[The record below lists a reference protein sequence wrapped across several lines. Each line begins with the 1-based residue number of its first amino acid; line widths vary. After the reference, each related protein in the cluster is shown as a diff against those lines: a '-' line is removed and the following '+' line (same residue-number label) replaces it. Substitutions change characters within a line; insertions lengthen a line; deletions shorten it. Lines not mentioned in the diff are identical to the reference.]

1 MTPMTDPRTF
11 LDWNRPALPAAAALL
26 ADTYTYE
33 ESLDLGNALIA
44 LPGARAARRL
54 KELLVEEADRR
65 GLRLVPPGIA
75 TLGSLPESLYT
86 PRAPLLDA
94 GTGIRL
100 WLQQLRNAAPEDL
113 MLLFPHAPDAG
124 DVRGWLHLART
135 VRTLHETVGA
145 AGRTFTDVAEKC
157 DDSLLY
163 DDTNRWSAL
172 ARLQAGYAAAVE
184 RTQRV
189 DRDLE
194 RINAV
199 ERKAIRCEQDLWLIG
214 TAEMPLV
221 LRSMLRLLV
230 RARPDSVR
238 ILVHAPASEADRF
251 DDLGCVVPRAWL
263 EADIPLGDDQLSIVG
278 HPSNQAT
285 EVGHYL
291 ASLNA
296 EFAADEIVIGVPDR
310 EVVPFIEQQLAT
322 SDVKARDAAGTP
334 VTRTSAYRLLAT
346 IADVVQDHSFDAVAA
361 LARHPAFGDWL
372 RRQRWEVEHRGAAAF
387 RESGGWLIQLDHFL
401 AQRLPVS
408 LEHDL
413 PAADGRGRTV
423 VEALRVALTGDA
435 MLGRLQGR
443 RPLREW
449 MPAILELL
457 LEIYGDRAFSR
468 DLPDERRLLGAAE
481 AFRDAALTHVQVAPE
496 LDVACDA
503 AAAIRIL
510 LDDVRGASLPPEAD
524 DAAIEL
530 LGWLELHL
538 DDAPVAVLTGMNE
551 PFVPEAINADAFL
564 PNSLRSRLGVIDNDV
579 RHARDAYQLTAM
591 LHSRR
596 VYAVAGRRTMLGDP
610 LRPSR
615 LVLAVSGD
623 TLARR
628 IRTFL
633 DEDADHLRVPEGAG
647 TQTGSAF
654 VLPPQKSIT
663 LEVLPDRFSVTD
675 FRNILAD
682 PYLWALDRVMGGAE
696 LDDSARELDPMRF
709 GSVAHAVL
717 ERFGVSDAAA
727 WEDADRIAEWLEHA
741 LDEYVDEVFGRTLP
755 AVALQ
760 VEQLRLRL
768 HSFARRQAAW
778 ISDGWKTVGVE
789 CRTPEAGAPF
799 DVDGTIVRLNG
810 RIDRID
816 YHEGRNEWALFDYK
830 TSERAES
837 PEDAHRKRG
846 EWTDLQLPLYNA
858 ILAHVEN
865 AEGMSIVSDA
875 DANVRVGYITLC
887 GDPSDIDF
895 RVAAWSATDLSEAL
909 DAARAAVRIVR
920 RNVFSFVEVGS
931 GWLTDDM
938 AELLGRGRLVRE
950 DEEYA
955 ELEEEVVL

>member
-1 MTPMTDPRTF
+1 MTDPRTF

-26 ADTYTYE
+26 ADTYTHE
-33 ESLDLGNALIA
+33 GSLELGNVLIG

-65 GLRLVPPGIA
+65 GLRLVPPRIA
-75 TLGSLPESLYT
+75 TPGSLPESLY
-86 PRAPLLDA
+86 APTAPFLDP

-100 WLQQLRNAAPEDL
+100 WLQQLRGAAPEDL
-113 MLLFPHAPDAG
+113 MLLFPHAPHADE
-124 DVRGWLHLART
+124 VRGWLHLART

-145 AGRTFTDVAEKC
+145 AGRTFADVAETC

-172 ARLQAGYAAAVE
+172 ARLQAGYAAAAE
-184 RTQRV
+184 RSQRV

-194 RINAV
+194 RIRAV
-199 ERKAIRCEQDLWLIG
+199 QRAAIRCDQDLWLIG

-221 LRSMLRLLV
+221 LRSMLRLLA
-230 RARPDSVR
+230 RSRPDGVR
-238 ILVHAPASEADRF
+238 ILIHAPASEADRF

-263 EADIPLGDDQLSIVG
+263 DADIPLHDDQLSITG

-285 EVGHYL
+285 EVGRYL
-291 ASLNA
+291 ASLGA

-334 VTRTSAYRLLAT
+334 VARTSAYRLLET
-346 IADVVQDHSFDAVAA
+346 IADVVQDHSFEAVAA

-372 RRQRWEVEHRGAAAF
+372 RRKRWEVEHRGAAAF
-387 RESGGWLIQLDHFL
+387 RESDGWLIHLDEFL
-401 AQRLPVS
+401 SQRLPIS

-413 PAADGRGRTV
+413 PGAEGRGRTV
-423 VEALRVALTGDA
+423 VEALRVALTGEA
-435 MLGRLQGR
+435 MLGRLRGR

-449 MPAILELL
+449 MPVILELL

-481 AFRDAALTHVQVAPE
+481 AFRDAALAHVQVTPE
-496 LDVACDA
+496 LDVACGA

-510 LDDVRGASLPPEAD
+510 LDDVRGAALPPEAD

-564 PNSLRSRLGVIDNDV
+564 PNTLRSRLGIIDNDV

-633 DEDADHLRVPEGAG
+633 DGDADHPDAAADTPAS
-647 TQTGSAF
+647 TQSAF
-654 VLPPQKSIT
+654 VLPPQKIIT
-663 LEVLPDRFSVTD
+663 LEMLPDSFRVTD

-682 PYLWALDRVMGGAE
+682 PYLWALDRVVGGDG
-696 LDDSARELDPMRF
+696 LDDSARELDPLRF
-709 GSVAHAVL
+709 GSVAHGVL
-717 ERFGVSDAAA
+717 ERFGVSEAAA
-727 WEDADRIAEWLEHA
+727 WDDADRIAEWLEHA
-741 LDEYVDEVFGRTLP
+741 LDTYVDEVFGRTLP

-768 HSFARRQAAW
+768 HSFAQRQAAW
-778 ISDGWKTVGVE
+778 IGDGWRTVSVE
-789 CRTPEAGAPF
+789 CGTPEAGAPF
-799 DVDGTIVRLNG
+799 DVDGTTIRLKG

-816 YHEGRNEWALFDYK
+816 YHEVRNEWALFDYK

-846 EWTDLQLPLYNA
+846 EWTDLQLPLYHA
-858 ILAHVEN
+858 ILPHVEN
-865 AEGMSIVSDA
+865 ATGESLVSGA
-875 DANVRVGYITLC
+875 DAAVRVGYITLC
-887 GDPSDIDF
+887 GDPADIDF
-895 RVAAWSATDLSEAL
+895 RVAAWSATELGEAL
-909 DAARAAVRIVR
+909 DAAREAVRIVR

-931 GWLTDDM
+931 GWLSDDM

-950 DEEYA
+950 DEEYS
-955 ELEEEVVL
+955 EMEEEVVL